1 MCLAVA
7 QLFVSQLTGEP
18 FCLHFQGDITIPV
31 TPKAKLTQ
39 E

>member
-7 QLFVSQLTGEP
+7 QLFVSYLTAEP
-18 FCLHFQGDITIPV
+18 FCLYFQGDITIPV
-31 TPKAKLTQ
+31 TLKAKLTQ